1 MEDQKAENLLNLA
14 LDTPEPEREQTD
26 ELNVGYDAVQKTW
39 ELIVKYNGDLQD
51 VLARQ
56 FPSVRMEGLL
66 NQFAILT
73 VPESKVEAVISL
85 SQIEY
90 AEKPKRLFFAVNQ
103 ARTASCLLPV
113 QSGAD
118 GLTGRGVL
126 VAVIDSGIDY
136 FHEDFRLDNGESRI
150 LFLSVHI
157 PSSFVK

>member
-90 AEKPKRLFFAVNQ
+90 M
-103 ARTASCLLPV
+103 
-113 QSGAD
+113 
-118 GLTGRGVL
+118 
-126 VAVIDSGIDY
+126 
-136 FHEDFRLDNGESRI
+136 
-150 LFLSVHI
+150 
-157 PSSFVK
+157 